1 VAGKM
6 GVGKSS
12 FIKSLVMETE
22 GQEIK
27 IDDDIKSVTDTCKL
41 FELDKN
47 MLSFDT
53 SNRIYLM
60 DTPGLESLSD
70 SHKIVLQIE
79 KLVLAEK
86 L

>member
-1 VAGKM
+1 M

-12 FIKSLVMETE
+12 FIKSLAKETE
-22 GQEIK
+22 GEEIK
-27 IDDDIKSVTDTCKL
+27 IRGSIKSVTDTCKL

-47 MLSFDT
+47 MLSLDT

-60 DTPGLESLSD
+60 DTPGLESLPD

>member
-1 VAGKM
+1 M

-12 FIKSLVMETE
+12 FIKSLVTETE
-22 GQEIK
+22 GQDIK
-27 IDDDIKSVTDTCKL
+27 IGDDIKSVTNTCKL

-70 SHKIVLQIE
+70 CHKIVLQIE